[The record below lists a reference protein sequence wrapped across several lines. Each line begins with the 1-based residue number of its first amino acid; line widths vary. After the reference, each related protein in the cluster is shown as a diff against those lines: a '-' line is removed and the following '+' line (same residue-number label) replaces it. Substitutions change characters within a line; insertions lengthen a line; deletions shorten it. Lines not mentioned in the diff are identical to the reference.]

1 MKITDVNINGFGVWT
16 DLAVSDLNGKMTVFY
31 GPNEAGKTTL
41 MQFMRAVL
49 YGLTPERRSKY
60 MPPVH
65 GGKPGGSLCLS
76 GPYGTFQCLREVGAS
91 ADPASPGNL
100 SITRADGSVVGGHQ
114 ITTLL
119 SDIDEPIF
127 NNVFAFGLREL
138 QELGTLSNTAASELL
153 YKLTSGLDRVSIVD
167 VMRSLQE
174 ARLQLVSL
182 DGETCE
188 LADLLER
195 RQGITQEIESLTE
208 QGRHWSGLATER
220 MSVTGEVANLDKLIS
235 ELDYESRKLA
245 MAIQVH
251 DNWMSRDATDEQIE
265 SLEPVTSVPESAI
278 ADIDKLNRMISE
290 KQGLAEQLRHQCTR
304 LRDEYRTLPIDRKL
318 WSYSS
323 RIEAMDEQLPWLESL
338 ENQINWIHQDVS
350 KSQKDLRVRGTE
362 LELDVDAIYDRL
374 PEITTSA
381 KAMLEGPA
389 TELHESETFLRETR
403 HEADQA
409 KEEAK
414 ELSKHMDGVLA
425 DNGQMDLAGALER
438 AGEQVTQLRRR
449 IQIEHRIDKM
459 GRAQVELNED
469 LQELKEEQ
477 ILSWQNTLGIGMA
490 FAIGVACILSGWN
503 YLWGTEQGVLLIFFG
518 LALSVFAGVVK
529 FMLERNAETELEDT
543 EQQIEQVQQQQSEA
557 RQEREQLDEELP
569 PGQGSLDVRLKTAE
583 EHVEKL
589 EELLPL
595 NTEVEAAN
603 QRSSAA
609 NRRVHEAENELRQ
622 ATDRWKRALREAGLP
637 DKMNPEQIRQI
648 ADGVGQMST
657 TVTQLSARQQ
667 ELANRQ
673 EELDALRN
681 RIETIMQDVGVRTVS
696 DDPRAQIGQLKDLL
710 ARQQHM
716 IERRRELKKEF
727 REARRDLMKVRRTLD
742 KLDGRRSAM
751 FATAG
756 AEDETEYRELAV
768 RYARYV
774 TLCEERDD
782 LDTQIEAALGDQFHE
797 DIIAHELHTVSD
809 ESLEQRLERIQTRM
823 QDAQARQAHLHQR
836 LGELNSEIKSLAKDR
851 SLAAARLELNCLN
864 QRIQTLAKQWRTY
877 AVMGKTLEEVCQ
889 RYESERQPET
899 LNAASSYL
907 EQMTEGKY
915 QRIWTPMH
923 ENNLYVDTAEGESL
937 RLEVLSRGTVEA
949 VFICL
954 RLALVAAYAR
964 RGIVLPLVLDD
975 VLVNFDLQR
984 AQAAS
989 EVFRDFAEE
998 GHQMLMFTCHHHMMQ
1013 MFHELGVDIRV
1024 LPSRSGEDH
1033 TLVLEEPAATSP
1045 PTVVPTL
1052 ADIEPEDAEP
1062 SADEDL
1068 QHSCLEDE
1076 EDEQEVSED
1085 EYEAEAHEEEEQEEP
1100 EDAVDEVPAVALD
1113 AEAQDESDPP
1123 AEPTDGNPFELW
1135 WDQPLRYERD
1145 NTRVL
1150 YDDGELVE
1158 YDR

>member
-16 DLAVSDLNGKMTVFY
+16 DLAVSDLSGNMTVFY

-60 MPPVH
+60 MPPVY
-65 GGKPGGSLCLS
+65 GGKPGGSLRLS
-76 GPYGTFQCLREVGAS
+76 GPYGTFNCLREVRAS
-91 ADPASPGNL
+91 ADPNSPGNL

-174 ARLQLVSL
+174 ARHQLVSP

-188 LADLLER
+188 LAELIER
-195 RQGITQEIESLTE
+195 RRGLKKEIDSLTE

-220 MSVTGEVANLDKLIS
+220 MTVTDEVTNLEKLIS
-235 ELDYESRKLA
+235 DFDHESRKLS
-245 MAIQVH
+245 MAVQVY
-251 DNWMSRDATDEQIE
+251 DNWISRDAIDEQIE
-265 SLEPVTSVPESAI
+265 ALEPITSVPESAI
-278 ADIDKLNRMISE
+278 ADVDKLNRLISE
-290 KQGLAEQLRHQCTR
+290 KRGLGEQLRHQCTR

-318 WSYSS
+318 WSYAS
-323 RIEAMDEQLPWLESL
+323 RIEAMDEQLPWIESL
-338 ENQINWIHQDVS
+338 ESQINWIHQDVS
-350 KSQKDLRVRGTE
+350 KSQKDLKVRGSE

-389 TELHESETFLRETR
+389 TDLFEAEEFLRETR

-409 KEEAK
+409 KDEAK

-438 AGEQVTQLRRR
+438 AGEQVSQLRRR

-459 GRAQVELNED
+459 GRAQVELDED

-477 ILSWQNTLGIGMA
+477 ILPWQNTAGIGLA

-503 YLWGTEQGVLLIFFG
+503 YLWGTEQGVMLIFFG

-543 EQQIEQVQQQQSEA
+543 DRQLEQLQHQLTEA
-557 RQEREQLDEELP
+557 REERERLDEDLP
-569 PGQGSLDVRLKTAE
+569 PGQGSLDARLKTAE
-583 EHVEKL
+583 EHVERL

-603 QRSSAA
+603 QRSGAA
-609 NRRVHEAENELRQ
+609 TRRVNEAENELRQ
-622 ATDRWKRALREAGLP
+622 ANDRWKRALREAGLP

-648 ADGVGQMST
+648 ADGIGQMSN
-657 TVTQLSARQQ
+657 TVTQLSSRQQ
-667 ELANRQ
+667 ELVTRQ
-673 EELDALRN
+673 EELDALRK
-681 RIETIMQDVGVRTVS
+681 RIENVMQEVGVRTVS
-696 DDPRAQIGQLKDLL
+696 EDPRAQVGQLKDLL

-716 IERRRELKKEF
+716 IDRRRELKKEF
-727 REARRDLMKVRRTLD
+727 REARRDLMKVRRALD

-751 FATAG
+751 FAAAG
-756 AEDETEYRELAV
+756 AEEETEYRELAV

-774 TLCEERDD
+774 TLCEERDE
-782 LDTQIEAALGDQFHE
+782 LDTQIEAALGEHFSE
-797 DIIAHELHTVSD
+797 EVIAHEIHTVND
-809 ESLEQRLERIQTRM
+809 ESLEQRLERVNVRM
-823 QDAQARQAHLHQR
+823 QEAQARQAHLHQR

-851 SLAAARLELNCLN
+851 SLASARLELNCLN
-864 QRIQTLAKQWRTY
+864 QRIENLSDQWRTY
-877 AVMGKTLEEVCQ
+877 AVMGKTLEEVCR

-899 LNAASSYL
+899 LNAASTYL

-915 QRIWTPMH
+915 TRVWTPMH
-923 ENNLYVDTAEGESL
+923 ENNLYVDTSEGESL

-964 RGIVLPLVLDD
+964 RGIILPLVLDD

-989 EVFRDFAEE
+989 QVFRDFAND
-998 GHQMLMFTCHHHMMQ
+998 GHQILMFTCHHHMMQ
-1013 MFHELGVDIRV
+1013 MFHDLGVDIRV
-1024 LPSRSGEDH
+1024 LPSRSGNDH
-1033 TLVLEEPAATSP
+1033 ELILEEPSATEIESMAP
-1045 PTVVPTL
+1045 PETISNEVESL
-1052 ADIEPEDAEP
+1052 AEPEPVETPAEEATEP
-1062 SADEDL
+1062 TA
-1068 QHSCLEDE
+1068 QE
-1076 EDEQEVSED
+1076 EDDYEEED
-1085 EYEAEAHEEEEQEEP
+1085 AVEEDYLEEMEPVTLVVENEEEEAVEEP
-1100 EDAVDEVPAVALD
+1100 F
-1113 AEAQDESDPP
+1113 AEHSEATS
-1123 AEPTDGNPFELW
+1123 FELW
-1135 WDQPLRYERD
+1135 WDQPIR
-1145 NTRVL
+1145 
-1150 YDDGELVE
+1150 YDDENARAVFDDSELVE